1 MVRSWKSNPFNTV
14 LLPGCRC
21 VLQTLESRL
30 HTPKFVLLLFGNSIC
45 STKLIYC
52 APCRLTTE
60 SNITLAVGLI
70 KDLWLCWKMEWSR
83 LGIDLLTNMTNT
95 VLSEVHLQHSG
106 YQQQHTN
113 YPKLF
118 VNILGL
124 KRKIQTI
131 SPR

>member
-1 MVRSWKSNPFNTV
+1 M
-14 LLPGCRC
+14 
-21 VLQTLESRL
+21 
-30 HTPKFVLLLFGNSIC
+30 
-45 STKLIYC
+45 
-52 APCRLTTE
+52 
-60 SNITLAVGLI
+60 TLAVGLI
-70 KDLWLCWKMEWSR
+70 KDLWLRLEMERLR

-95 VLSEVHLQHSG
+95 VLTEVHLQHSR
-106 YQQQHTN
+106 YQHQHQQTN

>member
-1 MVRSWKSNPFNTV
+1 M
-14 LLPGCRC
+14 
-21 VLQTLESRL
+21 
-30 HTPKFVLLLFGNSIC
+30 
-45 STKLIYC
+45 
-52 APCRLTTE
+52 
-60 SNITLAVGLI
+60 TLAVELI
-70 KDLWLCWKMEWSR
+70 KDLWLCWEMERLR

-95 VLSEVHLQHSG
+95 VLSEVHLQHSK
-106 YQQQHTN
+106 YQHQHHHQHTN

>member
-1 MVRSWKSNPFNTV
+1 MRVFHRSWKCWDHQHVIRLKTFKSLRLFLSCTLLRYKFPENTKHP
-14 LLPGCRC
+14 L
-21 VLQTLESRL
+21 T
-30 HTPKFVLLLFGNSIC
+30 
-45 STKLIYC
+45 
-52 APCRLTTE
+52 ARLTTG

-106 YQQQHTN
+106 YQHQHTN